1 MVETDWSCIVA
12 TGTELL
18 EKCDLR
24 KLAAGEERR
33 MKKIPRELQLS
44 KAMTDLNAPKGVLI
58 RSKGNLA
65 RYRFLNRTLDS
76 RSEQQKKKV
85 KVTLAKH
92 A

>member
-1 MVETDWSCIVA
+1 MVELETDWSCIMA
-12 TGTELL
+12 LGTELL

-33 MKKIPRELQLS
+33 M
-44 KAMTDLNAPKGVLI
+44 T
-58 RSKGNLA
+58 
-65 RYRFLNRTLDS
+65 
-76 RSEQQKKKV
+76 EQQKKKV